1 MTTYSFITEGSNV
14 FAKLNSKLILFK
26 KKNNSKEVKRLIKI
40 GFLFQ
45 KVLVPTDVIMRDYI
59 NVDLLYLLRKIINS
73 WNQINILHRGASR
86 NQN

>member
-26 KKNNSKEVKRLIKI
+26 KKKEVKRLIKI